1 MDVDL
6 AGEARGP
13 LSGIRVLD
21 LATVVSGPL
30 CGQILGDLGA
40 DVVKLEAPGGDSARV
55 MGQPIKEGIS
65 PLFHHCNRNK
75 RSIGI
80 DLKSEAGR
88 AVARRL
94 AASSDVLIENFRPGV
109 AERLGLG
116 YESIRADNPGL
127 VYVAIN
133 GFGPDGPRR
142 DEPAYDT
149 VIQGLTGFMPAQG
162 GDDPPR
168 LIQSIAADKVTA
180 LTAAYATMAALFAR
194 ERGAEQLGQRVDV
207 PMLDAF
213 AAFLMPDVM
222 AGKTCPDEPEAPS
235 LNIHRTWATA
245 DGYVVMMIVEDRQFF
260 GLCRAL
266 EREDLIDDPRCVNLL
281 QRLIHVDELF
291 AILAEELV
299 KWPTAEIL
307 KRTRDFGAPVAPVN
321 DIDAFLTDPQVE
333 HNRTV
338 FELDHDPALGR
349 MRHVRAPA
357 RFERTPATL
366 RRVAPRKGEHTREI
380 LLAADFTDS
389 EIDALLQQGAVV
401 SG

>member
-1 MDVDL
+1 MEVDPS
-6 AGEARGP
+6 GTSRGP

-21 LATVVSGPL
+21 LSTVVSGPL

-40 DVVKLEAPGGDSARV
+40 EVTKLEPPGGDSARV
-55 MGQPIKEGIS
+55 MGLPIRDGMS

-75 RSIGI
+75 RSAAV

-94 AASSDVLIENFRPGV
+94 ALASDVLIENFRPGV
-109 AERLGLG
+109 ADRLGLG
-116 YESIRADNPGL
+116 YDALAGGNPRL

-149 VIQGLTGFMPAQG
+149 VIQGLTGFMPEQG
-162 GDDPPR
+162 GAEQPR

-180 LTAAYATMAALFAR
+180 LTAAYATMAALLAR
-194 ERGAEQLGQRVDV
+194 ERGAAAGQRVDV

-222 AGKTCPDEPEAPS
+222 GARTCPDADAMPNLA
-235 LNIHRTWATA
+235 IHRTWSTA

-266 EREDLIDDPRCVNLL
+266 DREDLLSDPRCANLL
-281 QRLIHVDELF
+281 QRILHAEELF
-291 AILAEELV
+291 AILDGELAR
-299 KWPTAEIL
+299 WTTAEFL
-307 KRTRDFGAPVAPVN
+307 ERARRFGAPAAPVN
-321 DIDAFLTDPQVE
+321 DVEGFLEDPQVT
-333 HNRTV
+333 HNGTV
-338 FELDHDPALGR
+338 FELEPDPVRGR

-357 RFERTPATL
+357 RFEHTPAAL
-366 RRVAPRKGEHTREI
+366 RRVAPRKGEHTREV
-380 LLAADFTDS
+380 LREAGYADA
-389 EIDALLQQGAVV
+389 EIAALLEAGAVV
-401 SG
+401 DR